1 MFYWKEPE
9 KDQVNKE
16 QKRNGCGSSS
26 RTSFTEV
33 IRLTTKKPL
42 RVGQLLEKNIKWL
55 FPLPTGLFIFLMMIF
70 PVLYTFYV
78 SLTDWDMISGGMI
91 SFIGLDNYVNLL
103 KEPRFFNAVKL
114 TLYFTLIAVG
124 VEVILGVLIALILNR
139 DFRGKNLV
147 KLILLLP
154 MVATPVAIGLA
165 WTLFYEPTI
174 GLGNYGLKLLGLPP
188 SQWLGSKMMVIPSLA
203 LVDIWEWTPMITL
216 IVLAGLAGLP
226 QESFEAAIV
235 DGATRLQIIRYVT
248 LPLLRPTI
256 LIALVLR
263 SIDALKTFDII
274 YVMTTGGPGFA
285 SETLNIFAY
294 NLSFNYFRFG
304 AASAALV
311 ALFTLV
317 LACNLVV
324 LWMRKT
330 YEL

>member
-1 MFYWKEPE
+1 M
-9 KDQVNKE
+9 
-16 QKRNGCGSSS
+16 
-26 RTSFTEV
+26 
-33 IRLTTKKPL
+33 
-42 RVGQLLEKNIKWL
+42 

-78 SLTDWDMISGGMI
+78 SLTDWDMISGGRI

-103 KEPRFFNAVKL
+103 KEPRFFNSIKL
-114 TLYFTLIAVG
+114 TLYFTIMAVG
-124 VEVILGVLIALILNR
+124 IEVVLGVAIALILNR

-174 GLGNYGLKLLGLPP
+174 GLGNYALKLLGLPA
-188 SQWLGSKMMVIPSLA
+188 SQWLGSSKMVIPSLA

-216 IVLAGLAGLP
+216 IVLAGLASLP
-226 QESFEAAIV
+226 QEAFEAALV
-235 DGATRLQIIRYVT
+235 DGATPLQIIRDVT

-263 SIDALKTFDII
+263 CIDALKTFDII

-285 SETLNIFAY
+285 SETLNIYAY

-317 LACNLVV
+317 LACNLLV

>member
-1 MFYWKEPE
+1 MKW
-9 KDQVNKE
+9 
-16 QKRNGCGSSS
+16 CGLKS
-26 RTSFTEV
+26 RTTFTEV
-33 IRLTTKKPL
+33 IRLSAKKPI

-78 SLTDWDMISGGMI
+78 SLTDWDMISGGVI

-103 KEPRFFNAVKL
+103 KDPRFFNAVKL
-114 TLYFTLIAVG
+114 TLYFTVLAVG
-124 VEVILGVLIALILNR
+124 VEVILGVFIALILNR

-147 KLILLLP
+147 KLFLLLP

-174 GLGNYGLKLLGLPP
+174 GLGNYALSLLGLPP
-188 SQWLGSKMMVIPSLA
+188 SQWLGSKAMVIPSLA

-216 IVLAGLAGLP
+216 IVLAGLASLP

-235 DGATRLQIIRYVT
+235 DGASRLQIIRYVT

-256 LIALVLR
+256 LIALILR

-285 SETLNIFAY
+285 SETLNIYAY

-324 LWMRKT
+324 VWMRKT

>member
-1 MFYWKEPE
+1 MF
-9 KDQVNKE
+9 
-16 QKRNGCGSSS
+16 S
-26 RTSFTEV
+26 
-33 IRLTTKKPL
+33 KKPF
-42 RVGQLLEKNIKWL
+42 RVNQLIEKNIKWI
-55 FPLPTGLFIFLMMIF
+55 FPLPTVLFIFLMMIF
-70 PVLYTFYV
+70 PLIYTFYV
-78 SLTDWDMISGGMI
+78 SLTDWDMISGGQI
-91 SFIGLDNYVNLL
+91 SFIGLDNYVSLF

-114 TLYFTLIAVG
+114 TLYFTILAVG
-124 VEVILGVLIALILNR
+124 VEVILGVAIALILNR

-147 KLILLLP
+147 KLMLLLP

-174 GLGNYGLKLLGLPP
+174 GLGNYALQLLGLPP
-188 SQWLGSKMMVIPSLA
+188 SAWLGSSKMVIPSLA

-226 QESFEAAIV
+226 LETFEAAVV
-235 DGATRLQIIRYVT
+235 DGASRLQIIRHVT

-263 SIDALKTFDII
+263 CIDALKTFDII

-285 SETLNIFAY
+285 SETLNIYSY

-317 LACNLVV
+317 LGCSVLV